1 MSILLDAL
9 RQQSKAGGKKPDSA
23 ASPAVQSAPA
33 DKSAGTSHVQ
43 SVVSSSPLM
52 DDEFAALKVE
62 PPAFLDWRL
71 QGKPDAHA
79 TTSESPS
86 ADSPG
91 MAQEQPEPEP
101 LAFTLEPSSFSSGD
115 AEADLLFPEVT
126 SDADMLPLSAA
137 TSEPENEPDASA
149 AALSLAMEPPP
160 VTQTTS
166 PSSGSE
172 SAPLSGRSD
181 ERAMPDT
188 LSAPSPRPVQS
199 EESDASSS
207 PSRSDRG
214 DGRPQQAATFLG
226 LAHPAMQN
234 EAPAMASTNSA
245 PVTQAQPTGNMDKK
259 VDKKATHKAKTS
271 SPRKSASGI
280 ALPVRPVVR
289 KAAVLVAGVGL
300 LSGVAFY
307 GWLAWQT
314 HEQQFVQDMASVQDP
329 TLSEQVNEEL
339 ARHDAASSSEPDA
352 IVADATAS
360 SVIPADG
367 SAAMANTDAVQVQP
381 LEEGL
386 PVPILADKID
396 KELPVSRRAAVSQGD
411 EARKP
416 APPSVSRAVVARAD
430 ATEKV
435 ASAPVVSRPAR
446 PAQVASPRASTVPI
460 VTEPAHEQSGV
471 YRSLAV
477 SDLLD
482 QAYRAWQ
489 SGEVATAERHYRQ
502 ILEGQPAHRQALLGM
517 LAVAQIQ
524 QNTAQ
529 MSALMDRLLQLYP
542 RDADVQTAMLSLQ
555 GMRRDGWES
564 ELKQMVA
571 RHPQNPQVH
580 FLLGA
585 FFASEKRWSEAQSAF
600 FSAVSV
606 DPQQPEYLANLAIAL
621 DQLGKGGLAATY
633 YQQALDAT
641 RLRPSHLNQEQIQ
654 RRLQYLLA
662 REGG

>member
-9 RQQSKAGGKKPDSA
+9 RQQSKTGSKKPDAASA
-23 ASPAVQSAPA
+23 ADQSAPA
-33 DKSAGTSHVQ
+33 DTHAGDHHGQQ
-43 SVVSSSPLM
+43 SPSPPLM

-71 QGKPDAHA
+71 QGKPDTQTSASA
-79 TTSESPS
+79 PLSPDTADTT
-86 ADSPG
+86 
-91 MAQEQPEPEP
+91 QQPTEP
-101 LAFTLEPSSFSSGD
+101 LTFTLEPSSLSASD

-126 SDADMLPLSAA
+126 SDADLLPLSAA
-137 TSEPENEPDASA
+137 TSEPLNEPDTSA
-149 AALSLAMEPPP
+149 AALSLAMELPPAIP
-160 VTQTTS
+160 VV
-166 PSSGSE
+166 SSSSASE
-172 SAPLSGRSD
+172 PAPLPGRSD

-188 LSAPSPRPVQS
+188 LSAPSPSPVQS
-199 EESDASSS
+199 EASDASPS

-214 DGRPQQAATFLG
+214 DDRPQQAATFLG

-234 EAPAMASTNSA
+234 EAPATASPNIASVA
-245 PVTQAQPTGNMDKK
+245 EAQPTGNMDKK

-289 KAAVLVAGVGL
+289 KAVMLVAGVGL

-329 TLSEQVNEEL
+329 TLPEQVNEEL

-352 IVADATAS
+352 VADATAS

-367 SAAMANTDAVQVQP
+367 PAAMANTDAVQVQP

-386 PVPILADKID
+386 PVPILADKTD
-396 KELPVSRRAAVSQGD
+396 KEPPVSRRVAVSQGD
-411 EARKP
+411 EARKTP
-416 APPSVSRAVVARAD
+416 APSVSRPAVARTD
-430 ATEKV
+430 ASETT
-435 ASAPVVSRPAR
+435 ASAPAPRPAR
-446 PAQVASPRASTVPI
+446 AAQATSPRASALPI

-482 QAYRAWQ
+482 SAYRAWQ
-489 SGEVATAERHYRQ
+489 TGDVTTAERHYRQ
-502 ILEGQPAHRQALLGM
+502 ILEGQPTHRQALLGM

-524 QNTAQ
+524 QDTAQ

-564 ELKQMVA
+564 QLKQMVA